1 MRHLKKG
8 RKLNRSSSHRV
19 ALMRNLVTSLL
30 RHDRIETTD
39 AKAKEL
45 RRWADWMIGL
55 SKDGSLHARRQALAV
70 IQDKAVVTKLF
81 DSIGPRFKDRP
92 GGYTHAVKI
101 GLRRGDNAPLSLVEI
116 LPESES
122 AKGEAPSAGG
132 KRRRRPAAKKTAPK
146 KQTESSAT
154 A

>member
-1 MRHLKKG
+1 
-8 RKLNRSSSHRV
+8 
-19 ALMRNLVTSLL
+19 
-30 RHDRIETTD
+30 
-39 AKAKEL
+39 
-45 RRWADWMIGL
+45 
-55 SKDGSLHARRQALAV
+55 V
-70 IQDKAVVTKLF
+70 IQDKAVVMKLF

-122 AKGEAPSAGG
+122 AKGEAPSEGR
-132 KRRRRPAAKKTAPK
+132 KSRRRPAAKKTAPK
-146 KQTESSAT
+146 KQAKSNAT

>member
-8 RKLNRSSSHRV
+8 RQLSRNSSHRR

-45 RRWADWMIGL
+45 RGWVDWMIGL
-55 SKDGSLHARRQALAV
+55 GKRGGLHARRQALAV
-70 IQDKAVVTKLF
+70 IQDKAVVAKLF
-81 DSIGPRFKDRP
+81 DTLGPRFKDRP
-92 GGYTHAVKI
+92 GGYTRAVKI
-101 GLRRGDNAPLSLVEI
+101 GMRKGDNAPVSVVEI
-116 LPESES
+116 LPDGEG
-122 AKGEAPSAGG
+122 AKEETPSGG
-132 KRRRRPAAKKTAPK
+132 GRRRRRSAAKKTQPK
-146 KQTESSAT
+146 KQTEAKAT